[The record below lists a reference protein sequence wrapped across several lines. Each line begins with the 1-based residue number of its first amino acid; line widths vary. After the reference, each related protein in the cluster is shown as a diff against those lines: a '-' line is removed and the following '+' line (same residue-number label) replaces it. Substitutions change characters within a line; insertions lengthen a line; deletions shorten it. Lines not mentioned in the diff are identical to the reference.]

1 MSTQGCSTRGSRKE
15 NVNEEQQKQNEEYQ
29 QIKTQQQN
37 EGQK

>member
-1 MSTQGCSTRGSRKE
+1 MPTQGCSARGSRKE
-15 NVNEEQQKQNEEYQ
+15 SVNEEQQKQNEEYQ